1 MEMPFSDIREYH
13 NGNCDC
19 SRKLLKST
27 RFGAK
32 NHSFSLLPRAKLVT
46 TLKPPPF
53 KEGGSL
59 TFASPLAAKCRT
71 MASSY
76 HLQRDYDYICMG
88 NEFCRKKWRTFL
100 KRETLSISPQGD
112 FCPFVSKSAPQGVQ
126 TFFRPKTFFP
136 YSDLGY
142 KYASLP
148 LSNSQDCCGGMSE
161 HFMILMLHR
170 LHPYYISE
178 EIFFHIWVTDSLG
191 GVCEMW
197 CWLQSWRICNNQK
210 TCQIYHNTHT
220 IIPYIS
226 V

>member
-1 MEMPFSDIREYH
+1 MYCQYLMEMPFSEIREYH

-76 HLQRDYDYICMG
+76 HLQRDDDYICMG

-148 LSNSQDCCGGMSE
+148 LSNSRLLWRNEWTLHDSHAASIAPLL
-161 HFMILMLHR
+161 HFR
-170 LHPYYISE
+170 GD
-178 EIFFHIWVTDSLG
+178 FFPHLSYW
-191 GVCEMW
+191 
-197 CWLQSWRICNNQK
+197 
-210 TCQIYHNTHT
+210 
-220 IIPYIS
+220 
-226 V
+226 